1 MSQKGLLQVI
11 KNKQRQGLL
20 DYKWEVRSNLLKN
33 EKESEKEQLYNISIS
48 PFLYLEK
55 YRLHIDH
62 DPSLKAVCQ
71 LCTEIDLVSDVDHND
86 ERLIFLA
93 HLFNKLTNSGRK
105 LHECY
110 DCGTTARGVFF
121 QLIKAYRGGFNIT
134 PEEIDRIKSEYYM
147 TRYQGSQGVINLR
160 GLVHKISQNCL
171 FMCAMQ
177 LGEDFGHIYII
188 EKIYINK
195 KPRYRLYQ
203 SCLGAFLLIDYI
215 EVMDYAS
222 RLTKGVD
229 IDAHLNAL
237 DRLFT
242 KRSWSAKDIV
252 LFIDWFKF
260 YPINGALPSEKK
272 LFTFTHVIF

>member
-1 MSQKGLLQVI
+1 MPKEGILQVI

-20 DYKWEVRSNLLKN
+20 DYKWDVRSILPKN
-33 EKESEKEQLYNISIS
+33 KKKTEKEHLYNISVS
-48 PFLYLEK
+48 PFLYLKK
-55 YRLHIDH
+55 YRSHIDE
-62 DPSLKAVCQ
+62 DPSLRAVCR
-71 LCTEIDLVSDVDHND
+71 LCTGIDLVSDVDHND

-93 HLFNKLTNSGRK
+93 KLFNKLTNSGREI
-105 LHECY
+105 HECY

-134 PEEIDRIKSEYYM
+134 SEEIDRIKQEYYM
-147 TRYQGSQGVINLR
+147 TRYQGAKGVTGLR
-160 GLVHKISQNCL
+160 DLIHKIGQNCL

-177 LGEDFGHIYII
+177 LGEDFGHVYII

-222 RLTKGVD
+222 HVTNGVD

-242 KRSWSAKDIV
+242 KRSWNAKDVV
-252 LFIDWFKF
+252 LFIEWFKF

-272 LFTFTHVIF
+272 LFTFTHIVF